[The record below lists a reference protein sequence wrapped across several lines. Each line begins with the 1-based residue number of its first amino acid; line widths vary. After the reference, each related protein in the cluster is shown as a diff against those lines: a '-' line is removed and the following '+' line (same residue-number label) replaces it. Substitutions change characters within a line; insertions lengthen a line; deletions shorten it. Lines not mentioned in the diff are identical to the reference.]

1 MDLNSLMVSLFYLPQ
16 ISQILRINPFNPWR
30 KKQTKAL
37 FSVPKPTQKKAILF
51 PSEILIFALLKKQIQ
66 CHYNTFLPHL

>member
-1 MDLNSLMVSLFYLPQ
+1 MLSVAKKTNNSTF
-16 ISQILRINPFNPWR
+16 WC
-30 KKQTKAL
+30 TK
-37 FSVPKPTQKKAILF
+37 TDRKKAILF

>member
-1 MDLNSLMVSLFYLPQ
+1 MFKICHRFHGLNE
-16 ISQILRINPFNPWR
+16 ILLNPFNPWQ

-37 FSVPKPTQKKAILF
+37 FKLPQSIQKKAILF